1 MQRQRQSEMA
11 LQLMESSMEVESSV
25 DTHGVPIV
33 ARKLDVIHAPRYL
46 TQEEGKEG
54 QNPPDFGGTMFALKY
69 ELADSR
75 KSLAE
80 ADNQHVE
87 KLRKVVMLRRE
98 RDSLLPALYGHFAAT
113 RQTVEQLFGKGKSF
127 EIAGIDGPTSQK
139 PKKLLRQTGFLTQH
153 LENPELEL
161 PAVEIEGF
169 EIHPQRVAQGLRAKG
184 DRLEAVYGELR
195 VLRREAQESRKVK
208 VRKLKEHQ
216 RTFLW
221 TARTLEGFYRLA
233 GEDELAD
240 LIRPSTRQAGRRAVE
255 VKDEESGAEPSAAE
269 NSPATEA
276 DQTESATDQTESATE
291 ESTDSSATT

>member
-1 MQRQRQSEMA
+1 MQRHRQRQRQRQSGMV
-11 LQLMESSMEVESSV
+11 LQQLESAMEIESSV

-33 ARKLDVIHAPRYL
+33 ARKLDVIHAPRHL
-46 TQEEGKEG
+46 TLEEG
-54 QNPPDFGGTMFALKY
+54 QTPPDFQGTMFALKH

-75 KSLAE
+75 QSLAA

-87 KLRKVVMLRRE
+87 KLRKIVKLRRE
-98 RDSLLPALYGHFAAT
+98 RDKLIPALYGHFAAT
-113 RQTVEQLFGKGKSF
+113 RQTVEQLFGKGNSF
-127 EIAGIDGPTSQK
+127 EVAGIDGPTAQK
-139 PKKLLRQTGFLTQH
+139 PKKLLRQTGFLTEH

-169 EIHPQRVAQGLRAKG
+169 EIHPERVARGLKAKSG
-184 DRLEAVYGELR
+184 RLEEVFGALR

-208 VRKLKEHQ
+208 VQKLKEHQ

-240 LIRPSTRQAGRRAVE
+240 LIRPSIRQAGRRAVDVE
-255 VKDEESGAEPSAAE
+255 GEKSDAEPSASEESPETAE
-269 NSPATEA
+269 QS
-276 DQTESATDQTESATE
+276 ESASE
-291 ESTDSSATT
+291 ESTDSSTTA